1 MAPENG
7 GNNANTSS
15 VKRVLRDSFRT
26 APPWRIYR
34 DNGRVVFW
42 SYRGH
47 VPAFAIELRSPLPPI
62 ASRPL
67 DIHKSNYS
75 AATFSR
81 LGAEIVLFRDLIEG
95 TESRTREGIVIYY
108 LFKALSLSLSHRSN
122 DDDRSQIAVTA
133 IVAFPSS
140 AIIFRLAV
148 RNGWLFKVDR
158 IALHYDAKMSAVK
171 RFQRNNHL
179 SSYVVNSFFFL
190 PSEASPS
197 IPIAFPAMGSNR
209 ARAREK
215 FVSMILLWEDL

>member
-1 MAPENG
+1 MARENG

-108 LFKALSLSLSHRSN
+108 LFKALSSIERWWSIANCCDRHR
-122 DDDRSQIAVTA
+122 RV
-133 IVAFPSS
+133 
-140 AIIFRLAV
+140 
-148 RNGWLFKVDR
+148 
-158 IALHYDAKMSAVK
+158 
-171 RFQRNNHL
+171 
-179 SSYVVNSFFFL
+179 SFFRDNFSARGEKWL
-190 PSEASPS
+190 
-197 IPIAFPAMGSNR
+197 IIQGWSNR
-209 ARAREK
+209 VTLRREN
-215 FVSMILLWEDL
+215 VGGETLPTQ

>member
-1 MAPENG
+1 MARENG

-140 AIIFRLAV
+140 AFSRDNFSARGEKWLIIQ
-148 RNGWLFKVDR
+148 GW
-158 IALHYDAKMSAVK
+158 
-171 RFQRNNHL
+171 
-179 SSYVVNSFFFL
+179 
-190 PSEASPS
+190 
-197 IPIAFPAMGSNR
+197 SNR
-209 ARAREK
+209 VTLRREN
-215 FVSMILLWEDL
+215 VGGETLPTQ